1 MAGVLDSKTRVLD
14 SVITQE
20 GKRQIA
26 GGGLRAVFATV
37 SDSHTYYQKSGS
49 NVAEDATKRV
59 YFEAPVENIND
70 SITMESDD
78 SGKLLGYPVQ
88 SSEFFSSDG
97 VVSGRTSVSG
107 TLVYAT
113 PENFTGF
120 ASLAEGIIT
129 SSIDRFKNLYS
140 IGTRD
145 GGESDSLQ
153 MKLSTNHH
161 TFTLNNM
168 FPFVDGP
175 TDATTDVDYVEPL
188 FFDERLANVSNFT
201 YLPPVTEKLTK
212 EETLSLSEGDSSSEN
227 FPSSK
232 LFGNYVKLQR
242 PTKLSLQDIMN
253 QLNVSTEYSGSD
265 SDHEDENQ
273 QATQSSSSPW
283 RNDYARGGSSI
294 SLFGEDY
301 PRERIPIYFKST
313 SDTNNLMMQMFELDP
328 SASKLKKLDV
338 IDYGT
343 VFSENDLKR
352 PEKRVFFVGKIFINS
367 ISLPVF
373 VNMFVIIMD

>member
-1 MAGVLDSKTRVLD
+1 
-14 SVITQE
+14 
-20 GKRQIA
+20 
-26 GGGLRAVFATV
+26 
-37 SDSHTYYQKSGS
+37 
-49 NVAEDATKRV
+49 
-59 YFEAPVENIND
+59 
-70 SITMESDD
+70 
-78 SGKLLGYPVQ
+78 
-88 SSEFFSSDG
+88 
-97 VVSGRTSVSG
+97 
-107 TLVYAT
+107 
-113 PENFTGF
+113 
-120 ASLAEGIIT
+120 
-129 SSIDRFKNLYS
+129 
-140 IGTRD
+140 
-145 GGESDSLQ
+145 
-153 MKLSTNHH
+153 
-161 TFTLNNM
+161 M